1 MSQARAHTPWMTPNT
16 RLALVLTIGM
26 LATVLA
32 SWAVMRPAEPGQP
45 YRSLLE
51 VSPVYWIQI
60 VTGFGALAI
69 SGWVWALRP
78 RDTAAR
84 LFALSG
90 LATLCFTYAPIPFR
104 FAQAGVGDDVATG
117 LITLNAAGASVFG
130 IVMVALFINYPA
142 RLPAHRSLTLAAV
155 LVFGGWTLFDL
166 TMAFSTGSFNGLN
179 LHLITVLE
187 MLLICVAVSA
197 QVLATD
203 RDPKARAVAI
213 WFGLAVL
220 FGAGGFITLTAI
232 PGALRRPP
240 ILEAQYS
247 FAFFLLIYLGVA
259 AGLRQF
265 RLFELGDWA
274 YRILFYVA
282 GAALL
287 LVLDGAL
294 VSLVSLEPSS
304 AFGISLLAVA
314 LVYLPL
320 RDLIGRRLLP
330 RPGLKEDELFLS
342 VVDIA
347 FGRSDRDRHA
357 RWRTLL
363 DRLFSPLEIATGSD
377 ASDVPRLG
385 EDGVELHVPALAGH
399 PGLTLRYPWQ
409 GRALFSPRHV
419 DTVRQLISL
428 MARAEESRQAYDR
441 GVAEERGRIAR
452 DMHDNIG
459 AQLLGALHSGDRDR
473 KDVMIRETL
482 TDLRDII
489 NNASK
494 PGLDLDET
502 LADLRMETADRLA
515 AVGIALDWHNAIGQ
529 APDLSTSATHALRSI
544 LREAVSN
551 TIRHSGAEKLEVHLD
566 RAGDRVKLVIADDGR
581 GYDVSRQGRGNGLSN
596 MKTRATGLAG
606 ELTVDASETGTR
618 IELVFALKS
627 REIPS

>member
-1 MSQARAHTPWMTPNT
+1 MPQNQTRYLTLTPNS
-16 RLALVLTIGM
+16 RLALILIIG
-26 LATVLA
+26 LIATAVA
-32 SWAVMRPAEPGQP
+32 SWAVMRPAMPGQP
-45 YRSLLE
+45 LRSLFE

-60 VTGFGALAI
+60 ATGFGALAI

-84 LFALSG
+84 LFVLSG
-90 LATLCFTYAPIPFR
+90 FATLTFTYAPIPFR
-104 FAQAGVGDDVATG
+104 FAEAGLSDAMVST
-117 LITLNAAGASVFG
+117 LITLNALGASIFG
-130 IVMVALFINYPA
+130 IVMVVLFINYPA
-142 RLPAHRSLTLAAV
+142 RLPAHRLLTLATI
-155 LVFGGWTLFDL
+155 LVFGGWTLIDL
-166 TMAFSTGSFNGLN
+166 GVALTSGSFNGLN
-179 LHLITVLE
+179 LHLITVIE
-187 MLLICVAVSA
+187 MLLICVAVA
-197 QVLATD
+197 TQILMTD

-220 FGAGGFITLTAI
+220 FGAGSFIILTAI

-240 ILEAQYS
+240 IVEAQYS
-247 FAFFLLIYLGVA
+247 FAFFLLIYIGVA

-282 GAALL
+282 GAILL
-287 LVLDGAL
+287 LVLDGVL
-294 VSLVSLEPSS
+294 VSLISLDPSS
-304 AFGISLLAVA
+304 AFGVSLLAVA

-320 RDLIGRRLLP
+320 RDLIGRYLLP
-330 RPGLKEDELFLS
+330 RPGLKDDALFLA

-347 FGRSDRDRHA
+347 FGTSDRDRHA
-357 RWRTLL
+357 RWRSLL
-363 DRLFSPLEIATGSD
+363 DQLYSPLEIVTDSR
-377 ASDVPRLG
+377 ASEQPELA
-385 EDGVELHVPALAGH
+385 EDGVELHVPSLAGH

-419 DTVRQLISL
+419 ATVRELITL
-428 MARAEESRQAYDR
+428 MAHAEKSRRAYDR

-459 AQLLGALHSGDRDR
+459 AQLLGALHSGDRER

-489 NNASK
+489 NNAST

-515 AVGIALDWHNAIGQ
+515 SVGITLDWQNSIGQ

-551 TIRHSGAEKLEVHLD
+551 TIRHSGAKRLDIRLE
-566 RAGDRVKLVIADDGR
+566 REGDQARLEIRDDG
-581 GYDVSRQGRGNGLSN
+581 QGFDPDIQARGNGLSN
-596 MKTRATGLAG
+596 MQTRATGLSG
-606 ELTVDASETGTR
+606 ELQMQPTPQGTT
-618 IELVFALKS
+618 IILLFSLKS
-627 REIPS
+627 REGKS

>member
-1 MSQARAHTPWMTPNT
+1 MPQETTRHLTLTPNS
-16 RLALVLTIGM
+16 RLALVLVIGL
-26 LATVLA
+26 LATGLA
-32 SWAVMRPAEPGQP
+32 SWSVMRPAEPGQAF
-45 YRSLLE
+45 RSLLD

-60 VTGFGALAI
+60 LTGFGALAI

-90 LATLCFTYAPIPFR
+90 LATLTFTYAPIPFR
-104 FAQAGVGDDVATG
+104 FAQAAISEAAATS
-117 LITLNAAGASVFG
+117 LIVMNAVGASFFG
-130 IVMVALFINYPA
+130 IVMVVLFINYPA
-142 RLPAHRSLTLAAV
+142 RLPAHRILTLAAI
-155 LVFGGWTLFDL
+155 LIFGGWTLL
-166 TMAFSTGSFNGLN
+166 GLAVALSSGSFSGLN

-187 MLLICVAVSA
+187 MLLICVAVAA
-197 QVLATD
+197 QILVTD

-220 FGAGGFITLTAI
+220 FGAGSFITLTAI
-232 PGALRRPP
+232 PGALGRPP
-240 ILEAQYS
+240 IVQAQYS
-247 FAFFLLIYLGVA
+247 FAFFLLIYIGVA

-282 GAALL
+282 GAVLL
-287 LVLDGAL
+287 LVLDGVL
-294 VSLVSLEPSS
+294 VSLISLEPAS
-304 AFGISLLAVA
+304 AFGLSLLAVA

-330 RPGLKEDELFLS
+330 KPGLKEDELFLS

-347 FGRSDRDRHA
+347 FGTSDRDRHA
-357 RWRTLL
+357 RWRALL
-363 DRLFSPLEIATGSD
+363 DKLFSPLEISTGSQ
-377 ASDVPRLG
+377 AVAEPELA
-385 EDGVELHVPALAGH
+385 EDGVALHLPERAGH
-399 PGLTLRYPWQ
+399 PGLVLRYPWQ

-419 DTVRQLISL
+419 AMVRQLVEL

-459 AQLLGALHSGDRDR
+459 AQLLGALHSGDRER

-489 NNASK
+489 NNAST

-502 LADLRMETADRLA
+502 LADLRVETADRLA
-515 AVGIALDWHNAIGQ
+515 SVGITLDWQNTIGQ
-529 APDLSTSATHALRSI
+529 APDLSTSSTHALRSI
-544 LREAVSN
+544 VREAVSN
-551 TIRHSGAEKLEVHLD
+551 TIRHSGASQLAVRLSREGDLARLE
-566 RAGDRVKLVIADDGR
+566 ITDDGK
-581 GYDVSRQGRGNGLSN
+581 GYDIDAQKRGNGLSN
-596 MKTRATGLAG
+596 MQTRATGLAG
-606 ELTVDASETGTR
+606 TLEMNSGDTGTR
-618 IELVFALKS
+618 ITLDFALS
-627 REIPS
+627 PREVRP

>member
-1 MSQARAHTPWMTPNT
+1 MTPNA
-16 RLALVLTIGM
+16 RLALVLAIGL
-26 LATVLA
+26 LATFLA
-32 SWAVMRPAEPGQP
+32 CWSTVRPAEPGGAF
-45 YRSLLE
+45 RSLWD
-51 VSPVYWIQI
+51 VSPVLWIQI

-78 RDTAAR
+78 RDMAAR
-84 LFALSG
+84 LFAMSG
-90 LATLCFTYAPIPFR
+90 LATLAFTYAPIPFR
-104 FAQAGVGDDVATG
+104 FSQAGLSDGLVTA
-117 LITLNAAGASVFG
+117 LITLNAGGASLFG
-130 IVMVALFINYPA
+130 IVMVVLFINYPA
-142 RLPAHRSLTLAAV
+142 RLPAHRILTGLTV

-166 TMAFSTGSFNGLN
+166 ANAHLSGSFNGLN

-187 MLLICVAVSA
+187 MLLICVTVAA
-197 QVLATD
+197 QVLITD

-232 PGALRRPP
+232 PGALRQPP
-240 ILEAQYS
+240 IVEAQYS
-247 FAFFLLIYLGVA
+247 FAFFLLIYIGVA

-282 GAALL
+282 GAILL
-287 LVLDGAL
+287 LVLDGFL
-294 VSLVSLEPSS
+294 VSLVSLDPSS
-304 AFGISLLAVA
+304 AFGVSLLAVA

-320 RDLIGRRLLP
+320 RDLIGRKLLP
-330 RPGLKEDELFLS
+330 RPGLKEDELFLA

-347 FGRSDRDRHA
+347 LGTSDRDRHA
-357 RWRTLL
+357 RWRALL
-363 DRLFSPLEIATGSD
+363 ETLFSPLEITTGSQ
-377 ASDVPRLG
+377 ARELPLLG
-385 EDGVELHVPALAGH
+385 EDGVELHVPPLAGH

-419 DTVRQLISL
+419 ATIRQLIAL
-428 MARAEESRQAYDR
+428 MAHAEESRRAYDR

-459 AQLLGALHSGDRDR
+459 AQLLGALHSGDRER

-489 NNASK
+489 NNATT

-502 LADLRMETADRLA
+502 LADLRIETADRLA
-515 AVGIALDWHNAIGQ
+515 SVGITLDWQNTIGQ

-551 TIRHSGAEKLEVHLD
+551 TIRHSGASRLDIRLD
-566 RAGDRVKLVIADDGR
+566 REGELARLVIADDGR
-581 GYDVSRQGRGNGLSN
+581 GYDVASQTRGNGLSN

-606 ELTVDASETGTR
+606 ELSVTASSEGTR
-618 IELVFALKS
+618 IELSFALKPKEGRS
-627 REIPS
+627 